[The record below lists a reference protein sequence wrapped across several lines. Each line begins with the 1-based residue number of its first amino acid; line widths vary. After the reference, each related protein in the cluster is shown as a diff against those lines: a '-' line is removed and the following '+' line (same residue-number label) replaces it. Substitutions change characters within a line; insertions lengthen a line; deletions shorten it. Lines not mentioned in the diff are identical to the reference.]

1 MALADLLAGGIKQA
15 GPTLYDQYEERQRQY
30 LADQQKKLMEGQQM
44 ELRDLQMQQ
53 ARKEMEWGE
62 QDRAIKAED
71 RQRKISDEALWSS
84 WWAKAD
90 SISDPNERLKFYL
103 RGRDKAFSMRDPDPQ
118 LIYSINQA
126 IESMKPPEPK
136 QYEPSTMYKDYLAM
150 GGEASGMSFQQFYD
164 KYKAKP
170 AGTTPKRKALSST
183 ERMTITSTIRGED
196 WYSDLDGDA
205 AKKKNRNVPTGSK
218 GAVEGMVSQLSN
230 DLSQEYDT
238 DPSSVSAELI
248 QLLRQNVGIKEPEG
262 VFTFGQRSTFDPV
275 EFEEAARR
283 HFSELSSR
291 TESADIESIPTI
303 TTQEE
308 YDSLPSGSIFID
320 SEDGQQYRKP

>member
-30 LADQQKKLMEGQQM
+30 LADQQKQLMEGQQM

-62 QDRAIKAED
+62 QDRSIKAED
-71 RQRKISDEALWSS
+71 RAIKLNKQKLWDN
-84 WWAKAD
+84 WRVQGERVT
-90 SISDPNERLKFYL
+90 DPNEKMRYYE
-103 RGRDKAFSMRDPDPQ
+103 RGRDLAVQSGDSQMAYA
-118 LIYSINQA
+118 LNQA

-308 YDSLPSGSIFID
+308 YNSLPSGSIFID